1 MIHEWLNI
9 RETET
14 TTRKWVNPSV
24 SARPLDFSTSAGRLL
39 MEMTPSLITAIHV
52 PRNNY
57 ATTWVVTRLAFLYPT
72 CSRPTLVFVNN
83 VIRLIGEIITA
94 EFRTC
99 QNKRA
104 FSINSLPDIIN
115 AIYQLIYSKIRSVTL
130 FLLISKI
137 HSCECNEYIDI
148 KILNTIIPITLINI

>member
-14 TTRKWVNPSV
+14 TARKWVNPSV

-39 MEMTPSLITAIHV
+39 IEMTPSLITAIHV

-72 CSRPTLVFVNN
+72 CSGPTVVFVNN
-83 VIRLIGEIITA
+83 VTRLIGEIITA

-99 QNKRA
+99 QNKRV
-104 FSINSLPDIIN
+104 FSINSLPDIIK
-115 AIYQLIYSKIRSVTL
+115 AIYQLIHSKILCYNTL
-130 FLLISKI
+130 FLLTSKI
-137 HSCECNEYIDI
+137 HSCEFNE
-148 KILNTIIPITLINI
+148 LIQQFQT